1 MANLSMSFS
10 GGTSP
15 YDILWLVDTGI
26 IQSLYDTSITND
38 TVFGL
43 IAGMYY
49 YSVTDTNLCVF
60 NDSIQITQP
69 DSFQISLTADTI
81 SCFGDSTGTINID
94 LSGGTSPYSYTWSQ
108 GLNYTNSQ
116 LIILY
121 QYH

>member
-1 MANLSMSFS
+1 MSFS